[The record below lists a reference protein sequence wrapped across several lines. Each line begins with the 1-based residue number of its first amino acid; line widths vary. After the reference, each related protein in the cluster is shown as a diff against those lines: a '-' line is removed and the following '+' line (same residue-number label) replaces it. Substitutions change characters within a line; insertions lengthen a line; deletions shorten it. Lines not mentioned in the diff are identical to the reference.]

1 MDNMKEDFAALLERD
16 QGLPGRYFTDE
27 AFHQLERQKI
37 FENSWMC
44 IGLSAD
50 APAKGDLV
58 PLTVFD
64 YPLLI
69 VRDGAMLRVFHNICS
84 HRGSTL
90 AATPAHGRLRI
101 VCPYH
106 SWTYKLD
113 GDLVA
118 TPHVGGAD
126 QHICAKFNEKQLG
139 LRSIRTAEWAG
150 HIFVNISG
158 AAPAFAEWIRP
169 VAERFGSIDWSA
181 LRRDSAF
188 ARNLEV
194 AANWKLIVE
203 NFVESY
209 HLPWVH
215 KALNAV
221 NPMTLHYQIL
231 GGHSYLGQGG
241 TDYRPERIAG
251 AVLPR
256 NSGMA
261 DPSRYE
267 ALAVFPNLIFSALAD
282 MAFSII
288 VLPES
293 AQRTRER
300 IEFFF
305 FGDEALSEKFAAARR
320 KAAEFVTD
328 VNAEDIGIVE
338 SVQRGRRSPA
348 FTGGQFAQAQEATSL
363 QFQKIVAARLLS
375 DPTRRPEEI
384 ATLAVR
390 DIHHSAVA

>member
-1 MDNMKEDFAALLERD
+1 MDNLKEDFAALLERD

-27 AFHQLERQKI
+27 TFHHLERQKI

-58 PLTVFD
+58 PLNVFD
-64 YPLLI
+64 HPLLI
-69 VRDGAMLRVFHNICS
+69 VRDDAILRVFHNVCS

-90 AATPAHGRLRI
+90 VETPAHGRPRI

-106 SWTYKLD
+106 SWTYKLN
-113 GDLVA
+113 GTLVA

-126 QHICAKFNEKQLG
+126 QHVCPQLSEERLG
-139 LRSIRTAEWAG
+139 LRSIRAVEWAG
-150 HIFVNISG
+150 HIFVNLSG
-158 AAPAFAEWIRP
+158 AAPAFADWIRP
-169 VAERFGSIDWSA
+169 VAERFRSIDWSA
-181 LRRDSAF
+181 LRRDPAF

-221 NPMTLHYQIL
+221 NPMAMHYQIL

-251 AVLPR
+251 AALPCSSW
-256 NSGMA
+256 NS
-261 DPSRYE
+261 DPSSYE
-267 ALAVFPNLIFSALAD
+267 ALAVFPNLILSPLAD
-282 MAFSII
+282 MTFSII
-288 VLPES
+288 VLPEA

-305 FGDEALSEKFAAARR
+305 VGDEALSEKFAAARR
-320 KAAEFVTD
+320 NAAEFVTA

-348 FTGGQFAQAQEATSL
+348 FVGGQFAHAQEATSM
-363 QFQKIVAARLLS
+363 QFQKIVAARLLAGA
-375 DPTRRPEEI
+375 TQRPEEI
-384 ATLAVR
+384 VTLDVR
-390 DIHHSAVA
+390 DIRHAAVA

>member
-1 MDNMKEDFAALLERD
+1 MKEDFAALLERD

-27 AFHQLERQKI
+27 AFHHLERQKI

-50 APAKGDLV
+50 APAKGDLL

-64 YPLLI
+64 HPLLI
-69 VRDGAMLRVFHNICS
+69 VRDAAMLRVFHNVCS
-84 HRGSTL
+84 HRGSVL
-90 AATPAHGRLRI
+90 VETPARGRPRI

-113 GDLVA
+113 GALVA
-118 TPHVGGAD
+118 TPHAGGAD
-126 QHICAKFNEKQLG
+126 QHMCSQLREEQLG
-139 LRSIRTAEWAG
+139 LRSIRTVEWAG
-150 HIFVNISG
+150 HIFVNFSG
-158 AAPAFAEWIRP
+158 AAPPFADWIRP
-169 VAERFGSIDWSA
+169 VAERLCSNDWSA
-181 LRRDSAF
+181 LRRDPAF

-221 NPMTLHYQIL
+221 NPMALHYQIL

-241 TDYRPERIAG
+241 TDYRPERSAG
-251 AVLPR
+251 ATLPR
-256 NSGMA
+256 NPGNL

-267 ALAVFPNLIFSALAD
+267 ALAIFPNLILSPLAD
-282 MAFSII
+282 MTFSII
-288 VLPES
+288 VLPEA

-305 FGDEALSEKFAAARR
+305 VGDEALSEKFAAARR
-320 KAAEFVTD
+320 NAAEFVTA

-348 FTGGQFAQAQEATSL
+348 FTGGQFAQAQEATSM

-375 DPTRRPEEI
+375 DATQRPEEI
-384 ATLAVR
+384 VTLAIR
-390 DIHHSAVA
+390 DIGHAAVA